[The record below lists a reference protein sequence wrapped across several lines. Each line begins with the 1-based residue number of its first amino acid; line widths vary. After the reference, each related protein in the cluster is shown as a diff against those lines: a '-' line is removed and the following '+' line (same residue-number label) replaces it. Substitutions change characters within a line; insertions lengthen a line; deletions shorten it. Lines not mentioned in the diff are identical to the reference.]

1 MDKLAEQLKD
11 DAARI
16 DAQISD
22 EFDRRMMASLQN
34 VSPEIPDTPRVP
46 RRPAAFWWA
55 SSLTGVLAALV
66 LIAVFN
72 SRSEVADTPLLPSGI
87 SPVSVADIP
96 RIDWKAESAMLTRPL
111 QKELLDLQADLKK
124 AEEKVK
130 KEMGL

>member
-16 DAQISD
+16 DVQISD
-22 EFDRRMMASLQN
+22 AFDRRMTASLQG
-34 VSPEIPDTPRVP
+34 VRPEMADVPRV

-55 SSLTGVLAALV
+55 SSLTGVAAALL

-72 SRSEVADTPLLPSGI
+72 TESPVDDTPVVPPAL
-87 SPVSVADIP
+87 SPVSVAAIP

-130 KEMGL
+130 KEIGL